1 MLKKWDLINVGIR
14 KISKVFYYEDAE
26 IQMIVCDYAAIW
38 VKLNT
43 LMHTYMIIIVMIC
56 REKPQT
62 VFILEE
68 RWGTVTKQRFAFQFK
83 VFKIFSIT
91 LYYVYLEF

>member
-1 MLKKWDLINVGIR
+1 
-14 KISKVFYYEDAE
+14 
-26 IQMIVCDYAAIW
+26 MIVCDYAAIW

-68 RWGTVTKQRFAFQFK
+68 MGYSNKNGDLLFNLK
-83 VFKIFSIT
+83 FSKYFPL
-91 LYYVYLEF
+91 LYIMSI

>member
-1 MLKKWDLINVGIR
+1 
-14 KISKVFYYEDAE
+14 
-26 IQMIVCDYAAIW
+26 
-38 VKLNT
+38 
-43 LMHTYMIIIVMIC
+43 MHTYMIIIVMIC

-68 RWGTVTKQRFAFQFK
+68 RWGTVTKRRFAFQFK